1 MNKESLL
8 SSYILYSRI
17 IADNELDIIEAEKY
31 RKEYEDKLIEQKVT
45 KEELQ
50 KIYEKVYEEE
60 KAFKEKIKAHLD
72 TKVKKGEGFKCN
84 RDWIMSFVE
93 DIRKSEK

>member
-17 IADNELDIIEAEKY
+17 IADIELDMLEAKMY

-45 KEELQ
+45 EEELQ

-60 KAFKEKIKAHLD
+60 KVFKEKIKAHLD
-72 TKVKKGEGFKCN
+72 RKAKEGEGFKCN

-93 DIRKSEK
+93 DMRKSEK